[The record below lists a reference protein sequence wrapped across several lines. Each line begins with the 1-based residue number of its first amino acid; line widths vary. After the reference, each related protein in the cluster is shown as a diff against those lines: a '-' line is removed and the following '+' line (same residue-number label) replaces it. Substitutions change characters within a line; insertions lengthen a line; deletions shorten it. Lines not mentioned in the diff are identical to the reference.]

1 MIDTIAKSIFV
12 DQFSTLVVLVK
23 CVVTGIIKA
32 SFARKLAQFTPAG
45 LTSLSVH
52 YLYKHSGFFILMH
65 LTAPKHFHQ

>member
-12 DQFSTLVVLVK
+12 DQFATLVVLVK
-23 CVVTGIIKA
+23 CAVTGIIKV

-52 YLYKHSGFFILMH
+52 YL
-65 LTAPKHFHQ
+65 